1 LQLPATV
8 DPTRSARSVIRQ
20 LARVPDNGIGYG
32 LLRHLCPDEEVRAR
46 LAATAPPTVA
56 VNYMG
61 GFGFDDVAPTNQ
73 LLDVCAAPFGPTEDS
88 DGHWPFPFD
97 VTGSLT
103 GPRLRVDLSY
113 ATPAFRSGSAEQL
126 LDGVRT
132 SLLRLAG
139 NHGQSPRQ

>member
-1 LQLPATV
+1 
-8 DPTRSARSVIRQ
+8 
-20 LARVPDNGIGYG
+20 
-32 LLRHLCPDEEVRAR
+32 

-73 LLDVCAAPFGPTEDS
+73 LLDVCAVPFGPTEDS

-139 NHGQSPRQ
+139 NHGQPPRQ